1 MKFLHTSDLHIGLK
15 LYDYSLYEDQ
25 KHILKQIVDIAVK
38 ENVDVILLAGDIYDK
53 SVASEEAV
61 SLLDEFISDIYSK
74 GIKVCAISGNHDS
87 ADRISFGGRI
97 MDSAG
102 VHFSHTYDGTIKKV
116 VLSDKFGDV
125 NIYLFP
131 FIKPTN
137 VRARYPE
144 SEINNYTDAVSVALQ
159 NTDVDFSQRNILLCH
174 QYVTG
179 SVKCDSEN
187 VTIGGL
193 DNVDADVFEGFDYVA
208 LGHIHSPQII
218 GGNEHIRYSG
228 TPLKYSVSE
237 IRQTKSVTIGE
248 ISEKGNLSLNKIE
261 LTPLRDVITIKGKLS
276 QILDREFYENINR
289 DCYVNII
296 LTDEEENYSAISEI
310 RKVYPR
316 FLKIS
321 YDNTRVN
328 TYSEVELFSESSSKT
343 PLELISELYLTQN
356 GMDMT
361 PKQQE
366 ALSAMIEEIWEVK

>member
-1 MKFLHTSDLHIGLK
+1 MKFLHTSDLHIGIK

-25 KHILKQIVDIAVK
+25 KHILKQIVDIAER
-38 ENVDVILLAGDIYDK
+38 ENVDVILLSGDIYDK

-61 SLLDEFISDIYSK
+61 SLLDEFISDIYSRD
-74 GIKVCAISGNHDS
+74 IKVCAISGNHDS
-87 ADRISFGGRI
+87 ADRISFGDRI

-102 VHFSHTYDGTIKKV
+102 IHFSHTYDGTIKKV
-116 VLSDKFGDV
+116 VINDEYGDV

-137 VRARYPE
+137 VRTRYPE
-144 SEINNYTDAVSVALQ
+144 NEINNYTEAVTVALR
-159 NTDVDFSQRNILLCH
+159 NTDIDFSQRNILLCH

-179 SVKCDSEN
+179 STKCDSEN

-193 DNVDADVFEGFDYVA
+193 DNVDAEVFNGFDYVA

-218 GGNEHIRYSG
+218 GGNENIRYSG

-237 IRQTKSVTIGE
+237 VRQIKSVIIGE
-248 ISEKGNLSLNKIE
+248 IFEKGNISLNRAE
-261 LTPLRDVITIKGKLS
+261 LTPLRDMITIKGKLS
-276 QILDREFYENINR
+276 EILDSEFYEKINR
-289 DCYVNII
+289 DCYINII
-296 LTDEEENYSAISEI
+296 LTDEEENFSAVSEI
-310 RKVYPR
+310 RKIYPR
-316 FLKIS
+316 FLKVS
-321 YDNTRVN
+321 YDNTRTN
-328 TYSEVELFSESSSKT
+328 AYSEVEVFSDSSSKT